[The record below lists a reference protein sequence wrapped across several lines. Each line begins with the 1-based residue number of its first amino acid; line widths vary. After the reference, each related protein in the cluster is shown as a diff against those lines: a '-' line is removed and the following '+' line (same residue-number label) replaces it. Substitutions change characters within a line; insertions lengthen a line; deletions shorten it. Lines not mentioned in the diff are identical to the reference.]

1 MDELL
6 NDFLVET
13 AEHIESVG
21 EQLVLFERDP
31 SNTGA
36 IGRIFR
42 LFHTIKGTC
51 GFLGLSRLEHL
62 THVTESLIGR
72 LRDGA
77 PATPETVSLILSAV
91 DRVKFI
97 LAWLTN
103 TGKEPDGDDSAL
115 IEALQTNISAQA
127 SPLAPPEAPP
137 TPASSPPPSPAPQ
150 DAASKPPLRAH
161 EPPEASIE
169 IAAAPAAAG
178 KTGSS
183 NRPETIRVAVGALER
198 IMILV
203 SELVLTRNQL
213 LEITRH
219 QEDATVKVPL
229 QRLSSLTSDLQDA
242 VMRARMQP
250 VGRLFASL
258 PRLVRELSVD
268 LKKKLCLVTEGADTE
283 LDRQLVELIRDPLTH
298 LLRNCADHGIEPPEK
313 RIAAGKPEE
322 GTIKV
327 SASHEAG
334 YITIDVS
341 DDGRGLDL
349 ERIRYKA
356 VAKGLVSAAEAKNLS
371 DDEVARFIFAPG
383 FSTSSSVTSI
393 SGRGIGMDVVRD
405 NIESIGGSVSLT
417 TAAGKGTH
425 FSLKIPL
432 TLAIAPALIVET
444 RGHHFA
450 LPQQSVIEA
459 VRIDAQAG
467 HSLESVQ
474 GSLVLRLRDQ
484 VLPVADLES
493 VLGLESGRSSAE
505 GELIIVM
512 RVNSRTFGIIV
523 ENVAD
528 VQEIVV
534 KPLGASLA
542 HLDVFSGHTILG
554 DGSVVLI
561 LDPTG
566 IAGRIGFERSSDY
579 SVGRAIETFV
589 PVEES
594 TRFVLFRAGPGV
606 SKALPLSLVARIESV
621 PASAISR
628 SDGLLVM
635 QHQDQLMPLVPLIP
649 PDHPL
654 KLQANPVLVLGIGGE
669 SMGLLIEEII
679 DVVEARLAIEIA
691 GVSSSVIG
699 TAEIRGEV
707 VEILDATY
715 FMRIGRPNAY
725 SRGFANQFRVLLV
738 DDKPF
743 FRDMLAPLLIAAGY
757 RVTTAASAED
767 ALALFDKG
775 VRFDA
780 LVTDTDMPNMSG
792 YELALRL
799 KNDARHADL
808 PIVALAA
815 HAAPTVL
822 QAAAESGMCG
832 AVGKFDRPALL
843 EILGRILESHHLN
856 KHDLESRVIGA
867 AA

>member
-13 AEHIESVG
+13 TEHIEAAG

-31 SNTGA
+31 SNSGA

-51 GFLGLSRLEHL
+51 GFLGLSRLELL
-62 THVTESLIGR
+62 THITESLIGR

-77 PATPETVSLILSAV
+77 PATPETVTLILTAV

-97 LAWLTN
+97 LAWLAN
-103 TGKEPDGDDSAL
+103 TAKQPEGDDGAL
-115 IEALQTNISAQA
+115 IEALQANLSAPASLRVAQSTSGETPAPAVIA
-127 SPLAPPEAPP
+127 SPSHTETAAETAPV
-137 TPASSPPPSPAPQ
+137 
-150 DAASKPPLRAH
+150 
-161 EPPEASIE
+161 E
-169 IAAAPAAAG
+169 IAAAPATAAQV
-178 KTGSS
+178 GSTTS
-183 NRPETIRVAVGALER
+183 RPETIRIAVGALER

-219 QEDATVKVPL
+219 REDATVKAPL
-229 QRLSSLTSDLQDA
+229 QRLSSLTTDLQDA

-258 PRLVRELSVD
+258 PRLVRELAVE
-268 LKKKLCLVTEGADTE
+268 LKKKLYLVTEGADTE

-298 LLRNCADHGIEPPEK
+298 LLRNCADHGIEAPDK
-313 RIAAGKPEE
+313 RIALGKPEE
-322 GTIKV
+322 GTIRV
-327 SASHEAG
+327 AAMHEAG

-356 VAKGLVSAAEAKNLS
+356 LAKGLVSAAESKNLS

-383 FSTSSSVTSI
+383 FSTSPSVTSI
-393 SGRGIGMDVVRD
+393 SGRGIGMDIVRD
-405 NIESIGGSVSLT
+405 NIESIGGSISLT
-417 TAAGKGTH
+417 TKAGKGTR

-432 TLAIAPALIVET
+432 TLAIAPALMVEA

-450 LPQQSVIEA
+450 LPQHSVIEA
-459 VRIDAQAG
+459 VRIDAESG
-467 HSLESVQ
+467 HSLERIQ
-474 GSLVLRLRDQ
+474 GSLVLRLRDE

-493 VLGLESGRSSAE
+493 VLDLETNSVAAE
-505 GELIIVM
+505 TGTLVIVM
-512 RVNSRTFGIIV
+512 RVNSRAFGIIV
-523 ENVAD
+523 DAVTD

-534 KPLGASLA
+534 KPLGASLS
-542 HLDVFSGHTILG
+542 HLEVFSGHTILG

-566 IAGRIGFERSSDY
+566 IAGRIGFERASDY
-579 SVGRAIETFV
+579 TVGRTVEAFV
-589 PVEES
+589 PAEEN
-594 TRFVLFRAGPGV
+594 TRFILFRAGAGTP
-606 SKALPLSLVARIESV
+606 KALPLSLVARIESV
-621 PASAISR
+621 PAAEIR
-628 SDGLLVM
+628 RADGNFVM
-635 QHQDQLMPLVPLIP
+635 QQQNQLMPLVPVIP
-649 PDHPL
+649 PD
-654 KLQANPVLVLGIGGE
+654 QALLDEGNPVLVLGIGGE

-679 DVVEARLAIEIA
+679 DVVEARLDIQIA
-691 GVSSSVIG
+691 GVSSSIIG
-699 TAEIRGEV
+699 TAQIRGEV
-707 VEILDATY
+707 VEVLDATH

-725 SRGFANQFRVLLV
+725 SRGSANQFRILLV

-757 RVTTAASAED
+757 RVTTAASGED
-767 ALALFDKG
+767 ALALFEKG
-775 VRFDA
+775 AHFDA
-780 LVTDTDMPNMSG
+780 VVTDTDMPNMSG
-792 YELALRL
+792 YALAHRL
-799 KNDARHADL
+799 TTDPQHAGL
-808 PIVALAA
+808 PVIALAA
-815 HAAPTVL
+815 HAAPSVL
-822 QAAAESGMCG
+822 QAAAASGMCG

-843 EILGRILESHHLN
+843 EMLGRILETHHLN

-867 AA
+867 AAA

>member
-13 AEHIESVG
+13 GEHIEAAG

-31 SNTGA
+31 SNSGA

-51 GFLGLSRLEHL
+51 GFLGLTRLEHL

-77 PATPETVSLILSAV
+77 PATPETVSLILTAV

-103 TGKEPDGDDSAL
+103 TATEPEGDDGAL
-115 IEALQTNISAQA
+115 IEALQANLSLMP
-127 SPLAPPEAPP
+127 SGEDAPADDPPAPAAP
-137 TPASSPPPSPAPQ
+137 TPAAGATRKSGT
-150 DAASKPPLRAH
+150 L
-161 EPPEASIE
+161 E
-169 IAAAPAAAG
+169 IAAEPAVSTHARTAPSRA
-178 KTGSS
+178 
-183 NRPETIRVAVGALER
+183 ETIRVTVGALER

-219 QEDATVKVPL
+219 QEDATVKAPL
-229 QRLSSLTSDLQDA
+229 QRLSSITTDLQDA

-258 PRLVRELSVD
+258 PRLVRELAVE
-268 LKKKLCLVTEGADTE
+268 LKKKLYLLTEGADTE

-298 LLRNCADHGIEPPEK
+298 LIRNCADHGIETPDK
-313 RIAAGKPEE
+313 RLALGKPEE

-327 SASHEAG
+327 TATHEAG
-334 YITIDVS
+334 YIMIDVS

-356 VAKGLVSAAEAKNLS
+356 QAKGLVTAAEAKSLP
-371 DDEVARFIFAPG
+371 DDEVGRFIFAPG
-383 FSTSSSVTSI
+383 FSTSQSVTSI
-393 SGRGIGMDVVRD
+393 SGRGIGMDIVRD
-405 NIESIGGSVSLT
+405 NIESIGGSIALT
-417 TAAGKGTH
+417 TTAGKGTR

-432 TLAIAPALIVET
+432 TLAIAPALIVES

-459 VRIDAQAG
+459 VRIDAESG
-467 HSLESVQ
+467 HSLERIQ
-474 GSLVLRLRDQ
+474 GSPVLRLRND
-484 VLPVADLES
+484 VLPVADLGL
-493 VLGLESGRSSAE
+493 VLDLEGNGAE
-505 GELIIVM
+505 NGALAIVM
-512 RVNSRTFGIIV
+512 RVNSRAFGIIV
-523 ENVAD
+523 DAVTD

-534 KPLGASLA
+534 KPLAASLS
-542 HLDVFSGHTILG
+542 HLEVFSGHTILG

-566 IAGRIGFERSSDY
+566 IAARIGFERSSDY
-579 SVGRAIETFV
+579 AVGRAVEVYV
-589 PVEES
+589 PAEEN
-594 TRFVLFRAGPGV
+594 TRFILFRAGPGML
-606 SKALPLSLVARIESV
+606 KALPLSLIARIESV
-621 PASAISR
+621 PAHEIR
-628 SDGLLVM
+628 QSDGTFVM
-635 QHQDQLMPLVPLIP
+635 QHREQIMPLVPLIP
-649 PDHPL
+649 AD
-654 KLQANPVLVLGIGGE
+654 QALSEDNNPVLVLGIGGE
-669 SMGLLIEEII
+669 SMGLLIEEIV
-679 DVVEARLAIEIA
+679 DVVEARLNVQVA

-699 TAEIRGEV
+699 TAEICGLV
-707 VEILDATY
+707 VEILDATH

-725 SRGFANQFRVLLV
+725 SRGFANQFQILLV

-757 RVTTAASAED
+757 RVTTAASGEE
-767 ALALFDKG
+767 ALGLFEKG
-775 VRFDA
+775 AHFDA
-780 LVTDTDMPNMSG
+780 VVTDTDMPNMSG
-792 YELALRL
+792 YALADRLRG
-799 KNDARHADL
+799 DVRHANL
-808 PIVALAA
+808 PMIALAA
-815 HAAPTVL
+815 HAAPSVL

-843 EILGRILESHHLN
+843 EMLSSVLEIHHLN
-856 KHDLESRVIGA
+856 KHSLESSVIGA

>member
-13 AEHIESVG
+13 TENIEAVG

-31 SNTGA
+31 SNGGA

-51 GFLGLSRLEHL
+51 GFLGLSRLQHL

-77 PATPETVSLILSAV
+77 PATPETVSLILTAV

-103 TGKEPDGDDSAL
+103 TAKEPEGDDSAL
-115 IEALQTNISAQA
+115 IDALQANLSTS
-127 SPLAPPEAPP
+127 LE
-137 TPASSPPPSPAPQ
+137 
-150 DAASKPPLRAH
+150 
-161 EPPEASIE
+161 
-169 IAAAPAAAG
+169 APAAAVESDAEVG
-178 KTGSS
+178 RETPPLEITAAPAMHVNAGPTKG
-183 NRPETIRVAVGALER
+183 RAETIRVAVGALER

-219 QEDATVKVPL
+219 QEDGGVKVPL
-229 QRLSSLTSDLQDA
+229 QRLSSLTTDLQDA

-250 VGRLFASL
+250 LGRLFASL
-258 PRLVRELSVD
+258 PRLVRELAVD
-268 LKKKLCLVTEGADTE
+268 LKKKLYLVTEGADTE

-313 RIAAGKPEE
+313 RRALGKPEE

-327 SASHEAG
+327 TATHEAG

-356 VAKGLVSAAEAKNLS
+356 LAKGLVNATEAKNLS
-371 DDEVARFIFAPG
+371 DDEIALFIFAPG
-383 FSTSSSVTSI
+383 FSTSQSVTSI
-393 SGRGIGMDVVRD
+393 SGRGIGMDIVRD
-405 NIESIGGSVSLT
+405 NIESIGGSIVIT
-417 TAAGKGTH
+417 TTAGKGTR

-432 TLAIAPALIVET
+432 TLAIAPALIVEAH
-444 RGHHFA
+444 GHHFA
-450 LPQQSVIEA
+450 LPQHTVIEA
-459 VRIDAQAG
+459 VRIDAESG
-467 HSLESVQ
+467 HSLERIQ
-474 GSLVLRLRDQ
+474 GSLVLRLRDE
-484 VLPVADLES
+484 VLPVAGLES
-493 VLGLESGRSSAE
+493 VLDLETNGLETGP
-505 GELIIVM
+505 LVIVM

-523 ENVAD
+523 DAVTD
-528 VQEIVV
+528 IQEIVV
-534 KPLGASLA
+534 KPLGASLSY
-542 HLDVFSGHTILG
+542 LEVFSGHTILG

-566 IAGRIGFERSSDY
+566 IAGRIGFERASDY
-579 SVGRAIETFV
+579 TVGRTVEAFA
-589 PVEES
+589 PVEEN
-594 TRFVLFRAGPGV
+594 TRFIMFRAGPGV
-606 SKALPLSLVARIESV
+606 AKALPLSLVARIESV
-621 PASAISR
+621 PSSEISR
-628 SDGLLVM
+628 SDGSLVM
-635 QHQDQLMPLVPLIP
+635 QHHDQLMPLVPLIP
-649 PDHPL
+649 AGQPLPDES
-654 KLQANPVLVLGIGGE
+654 NPVLVLGIGGE

-679 DVVEARLAIEIA
+679 DVVDARLDIQIA

-715 FMRIGRPNAY
+715 FMRMGRPNAY
-725 SRGFANQFRVLLV
+725 SRGFANQFRILLI

-757 RVTTAASAED
+757 RVTTAASGED
-767 ALALFDKG
+767 ALAMFEKG
-775 VRFDA
+775 GHFDA
-780 LVTDTDMPNMSG
+780 VVTDTDMPQMSG
-792 YELALRL
+792 YALAQQLASDPRY
-799 KNDARHADL
+799 ADV
-808 PIVALAA
+808 PIIALAA
-815 HAAPTVL
+815 HAAPSVL
-822 QAAAESGMCG
+822 QAAAESGMRG
-832 AVGKFDRPALL
+832 AVGKFDRPALI
-843 EILGRILESHHLN
+843 EMLGRILETHHLN

-867 AA
+867 AAA

>member
-6 NDFLVET
+6 SDFLVET
-13 AEHIESVG
+13 TENIEAAG

-31 SNTGA
+31 SNDGA
-36 IGRIFR
+36 ISRIFR

-62 THVTESLIGR
+62 THITESLIGR
-72 LRDGA
+72 LREGA
-77 PATPETVSLILSAV
+77 PATPETVSLILTAV

-97 LAWLTN
+97 LAWLAN
-103 TGKEPDGDDSAL
+103 TTKEPDGDDCAL
-115 IEALQTNISAQA
+115 IEALQANLGSSASFQQ
-127 SPLAPPEAPP
+127 LV
-137 TPASSPPPSPAPQ
+137 SS
-150 DAASKPPLRAH
+150 
-161 EPPEASIE
+161 EPPAQLSAPALASEAAETGSIE
-169 IAAAPAAAG
+169 VAAAPGMAQ
-178 KTGSS
+178 GSGATS
-183 NRPETIRVAVGALER
+183 RAETIRVAVGALER

-219 QEDATVKVPL
+219 HEDATVKAPL
-229 QRLSSLTSDLQDA
+229 QRLSSLTTDLQDA

-258 PRLVRELSVD
+258 PRLVRELAVE
-268 LKKKLCLVTEGADTE
+268 LKKKLYLVTEGADTE

-298 LLRNCADHGIEPPEK
+298 LLRNCADHGIESPEK
-313 RIAAGKPEE
+313 RLALGKPEE

-327 SASHEAG
+327 TAAHEAG

-356 VAKGLVSAAEAKNLS
+356 LAKGLVNAGEAKNLT

-383 FSTSSSVTSI
+383 FSTSPSVTSI
-393 SGRGIGMDVVRD
+393 SGRGIGMDIVRD
-405 NIESIGGSVSLT
+405 NIESIGGSISLT
-417 TAAGKGTH
+417 TKAGKGTR

-432 TLAIAPALIVET
+432 TLAIAPALIVVV

-450 LPQQSVIEA
+450 LPQHSVIEA
-459 VRIDAQAG
+459 VRIDSESG
-467 HSLESVQ
+467 HSLERIQ
-474 GSLVLRLRDQ
+474 GSLMLRLRDDI
-484 VLPVADLES
+484 LPVADLET
-493 VLGLESGRSSAE
+493 VLDLEPKRLETGS
-505 GELIIVM
+505 LIIVM
-512 RVNSRTFGIIV
+512 RVNSRCFGIIV
-523 ENVAD
+523 DAVTD

-534 KPLGASLA
+534 KPLGASLSQ
-542 HLDVFSGHTILG
+542 LEVFSGHTILG

-566 IAGRIGFERSSDY
+566 IAARIGFERSSDY
-579 SVGRAIETFV
+579 TVGRAVEAFV
-589 PVEES
+589 PAEEN
-594 TRFVLFRAGPGV
+594 TRFVLFRAGAGSP
-606 SKALPLSLVARIESV
+606 KALPLSLVARIETV
-621 PASAISR
+621 PASEILQ
-628 SDGLLVM
+628 SDGSFVM
-635 QHQDQLMPLVPLIP
+635 QHQSQLMPLVPLIT
-649 PDHPL
+649 PDLTLPRESY
-654 KLQANPVLVLGIGGE
+654 PVLVLGIGGE

-679 DVVEARLAIEIA
+679 DIVEGRLDIQIA
-691 GVSSSVIG
+691 GVSPGIIG

-707 VEILDATY
+707 VEILDATH

-725 SRGFANQFRVLLV
+725 TRGFANQFRILLV

-757 RVTTAASAED
+757 RVTTAASGED
-767 ALALFDKG
+767 ALAMFEKG
-775 VRFDA
+775 AHFDA
-780 LVTDTDMPNMSG
+780 VVTDTDMPNMSG
-792 YELALRL
+792 YALAHRL
-799 KNDARHADL
+799 VNDPRHAGL
-808 PIVALAA
+808 PVIALAA
-815 HAAPTVL
+815 HAAPSVM

-843 EILGRILESHHLN
+843 EILGQILEAHHLN
-856 KHDLESRVIGA
+856 KHDLESSVIGA